1 MAICRSLRPCS
12 GSCPVRRFLGPGIL
26 LAGLLASLPAFSSE
40 PSGVTVFQAIDV
52 ALEKNLGLKQS
63 SNSVALEQIAV
74 FKNRDSFL
82 PNLDGSISPSLR
94 AGREFD
100 SLALRY
106 EGTFSGSFQIGLSF
120 NITLFNGFYRMASLK
135 AAKLTLSAGRI
146 QHTREEQTVV
156 YTTVTDYVQVVIDQ
170 ELLVVY
176 EENVAAQEKQLE
188 LIDAYFEAGKSPVA
202 DLFQQQA
209 ELEEA
214 RQNLLVALSTLE
226 VDKLRLLQTM
236 GEPLSGQI
244 VIVPIEVPAEDA
256 SWPEESVS
264 EAVEYAL
271 AHRPDAESQKI
282 MIASAEKKVKAAR
295 SGWWPTISL
304 FSNAGTSYSS
314 AMEEHFSFADQ
325 FLNNN
330 PYLSVGLHINIP
342 IFDGLSTK
350 HAVDSAKL
358 EVEAEQLKH
367 ETLAQS
373 IELEVRQAYEDYR
386 TALKQLEVTKKKL
399 ISAAQSLEAYEELY
413 KAGGCTL
420 VELSQSRAFHVQA
433 SSDDIKARYDMLLKA
448 VALSYT
454 KGDDE
459 GMTELLKP

>member
-1 MAICRSLRPCS
+1 MANCKSACTRVMILFGPALLFM
-12 GSCPVRRFLGPGIL
+12 GFL
-26 LAGLLASLPAFSSE
+26 AASPAHSSE
-40 PSGVTVFQAIDV
+40 PAGVSVFQAIDV

-74 FKNRDSFL
+74 FKSRDSFL

-120 NITLFNGFYRMASLK
+120 SLTLFNGFYRMASLK
-135 AAKLTLSAGRI
+135 AAKLTLSAGKI

-156 YTTVTDYVQVVIDQ
+156 YSTVTDYVQVVIDQ
-170 ELLVVY
+170 ELLIVY
-176 EENVAAQEKQLE
+176 EENVSAQEKQLE

-209 ELEEA
+209 EVEQA
-214 RQNLLVALSTLE
+214 RQNLLSALSTLE

-236 GEPLSGQI
+236 GEALSGKI
-244 VIVPIEVPAEDA
+244 EIVPIAVPAEDA
-256 SWPEESVS
+256 PWPEETAG
-264 EAVEYAL
+264 EAVEFAL
-271 AHRPDAESQKI
+271 AHRPDAESLKV
-282 MIASAEKKVKAAR
+282 MVAAAEKKVKAAR

-304 FSNAGTSYSS
+304 FANAGTSYSS
-314 AMEEHFSFADQ
+314 SMEEHFGFADQ

-350 HAVDSAKL
+350 HAVDGAKL
-358 EVEAEQLKH
+358 DVQAEQLKQ

-373 IELEVRQAYEDYR
+373 IELEVRQAFEDYK
-386 TALKQLEVTKKKL
+386 TALKQLLVTEKKL

-420 VELSQSRAFHVQA
+420 VELSQARAFHVQA
-433 SSDDIKARYDMLLKA
+433 SSDDIRARYDLLLKA
-448 VALSYT
+448 VTLSYT

-459 GMTELLKP
+459 GMTALLKP

>member
-1 MAICRSLRPCS
+1 MATCKSACTRVMILFGPALLFM
-12 GSCPVRRFLGPGIL
+12 GFL
-26 LAGLLASLPAFSSE
+26 AASPAHSSE
-40 PSGVTVFQAIDV
+40 PAGVSVFQAIDV

-74 FKNRDSFL
+74 FKSRDSFL

-120 NITLFNGFYRMASLK
+120 SLTLFNGFYRMASLK
-135 AAKLTLSAGRI
+135 AAKLTLSAGKI

-156 YTTVTDYVQVVIDQ
+156 YSTVTDYVQVVIDQ
-170 ELLVVY
+170 ELLIVY
-176 EENVAAQEKQLE
+176 EENVSAQEKQLE

-209 ELEEA
+209 EVEQA
-214 RQNLLVALSTLE
+214 RQNLLSALSTLE

-236 GEPLSGQI
+236 GEALSGKI
-244 VIVPIEVPAEDA
+244 EIVPIAVPAEDA
-256 SWPEESVS
+256 PWPEETAG
-264 EAVEYAL
+264 EAVEFAL
-271 AHRPDAESQKI
+271 AHRPDAESLKV
-282 MIASAEKKVKAAR
+282 MVAAAEKKVKAAR

-304 FSNAGTSYSS
+304 FANAGTSYSS
-314 AMEEHFSFADQ
+314 SMEEHFGFADQ

-350 HAVDSAKL
+350 HAVDGAKL
-358 EVEAEQLKH
+358 DVQAEQLKQ

-373 IELEVRQAYEDYR
+373 IELEVRQAFEDYK
-386 TALKQLEVTKKKL
+386 TALKQLLVTEKKL

-420 VELSQSRAFHVQA
+420 VELSQARAFHVQA
-433 SSDDIKARYDMLLKA
+433 SSDDIRARYDLLLKA
-448 VALSYT
+448 VTLSYT

-459 GMTELLKP
+459 GMTALLKP